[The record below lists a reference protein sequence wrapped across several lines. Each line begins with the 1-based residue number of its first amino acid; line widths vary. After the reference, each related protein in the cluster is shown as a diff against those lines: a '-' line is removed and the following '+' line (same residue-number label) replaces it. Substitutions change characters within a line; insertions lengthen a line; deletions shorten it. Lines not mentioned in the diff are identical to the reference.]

1 MAAAVP
7 LPAVMVVLVGA
18 AVMLV
23 GAGAGAARVRGGQQ
37 QQQLRMGFYDKSCPE
52 AERIVG
58 DYVRQHV
65 RRVPT
70 VAPALLRTHYHD
82 CFVRGCDGSILLNST
97 GAGAAEKD
105 SPPNLTL
112 RGFDLIDR
120 VKALVEEACPGV
132 VSCADV
138 LALAARDAVTAI
150 GGPSWRV
157 PTGRRDGTVSS
168 MQEALRE
175 LPSPAMTFPQ
185 LAALFARKGLGVR
198 DLVWLS
204 GAHTIGIAHC
214 SSFANRLYGYAGAV
228 NGTAPPL
235 DAAYAANLRQRK
247 CRMGGHDTAVEM
259 DPGSFLTFDLGYYH
273 AVLKHR
279 ALLQS
284 DAALVTDVAARADI
298 AGVASSPQEVFFQVF
313 GRSMTRLGAV
323 QVMTGSEGEIRKS
336 CSVVNS

>member
-7 LPAVMVVLVGA
+7 LPAVMVILLGA

-23 GAGAGAARVRGGQQ
+23 GAGAGAVRVRGGQQ
-37 QQQLRMGFYDKSCPE
+37 QQQLRMGFYDKSCPA

-97 GAGAAEKD
+97 GAGAAEKEA
-105 SPPNLTL
+105 PPNLTL

-150 GGPSWRV
+150 VRS
-157 PTGRRDGTVSS
+157 
-168 MQEALRE
+168 LR
-175 LPSPAMTFPQ
+175 AH
-185 LAALFARKGLGVR
+185 
-198 DLVWLS
+198 LS
-204 GAHTIGIAHC
+204 ISI
-214 SSFANRLYGYAGAV
+214 
-228 NGTAPPL
+228 
-235 DAAYAANLRQRK
+235 
-247 CRMGGHDTAVEM
+247 
-259 DPGSFLTFDLGYYH
+259 
-273 AVLKHR
+273 
-279 ALLQS
+279 
-284 DAALVTDVAARADI
+284 I
-298 AGVASSPQEVFFQVF
+298 
-313 GRSMTRLGAV
+313 
-323 QVMTGSEGEIRKS
+323 
-336 CSVVNS
+336 